1 MDYDY
6 YYDESR
12 TRFQVQSGQFTG
24 PAEEEKKI
32 NRIEVGA
39 CIAFAVFLLGFA
51 WNKEG
56 WIQFLLLWLAS
67 AMVAGPFAPLSATG
81 GYCRVGVGE
90 TLPADKE
97 QEYLDNEKTSK
108 RNSKQHRKLIN
119 GETLQQRTELL
130 LQKKHDD
137 DDGTNLD
144 DDGKKPDDN
153 DGGNKTS
160 DNDDGGDDDDDD
172 DDNDDGGGGDDDSD
186 DQHDDGDDEI
196 LQMPSKQGAFL
207 QKNASAT
214 ANSTADGIR
223 VTTEWTSA
231 DMDLLKKLMV
241 KHPRGKLRR
250 WEVIAEAFNG
260 SHSVESI
267 VRMSKALGE
276 RNKVDVDSYSQFL
289 AKRKGA
295 VKVIASPLS
304 QRWDLDEASMG
315 NNTPPK
321 KSVLA
326 DQVKMEGNDDILNN
340 DIPMSKGEVKRKK
353 DWTETEDKALLN
365 ALKTFPKDIPMR
377 WEKVALAVPGRTKS
391 QCLRRFAEL
400 RESFRNKKLE
410 KGSEVFGSD

>member
-12 TRFQVQSGQFTG
+12 TRFQVQSGQFAG
-24 PAEEEKKI
+24 PAEEEKKM

-67 AMVAGPFAPLSATG
+67 AMVAGPFAPVSATG
-81 GYCRVGVGE
+81 GYCRVGVGQ
-90 TLPADKE
+90 TLPAEKE
-97 QEYLDNEKTSK
+97 QENLDNEKTSK

-144 DDGKKPDDN
+144 DDGEKPDDD
-153 DGGNKTS
+153 DGGKRTS

-172 DDNDDGGGGDDDSD
+172 NDDGGDDD
-186 DQHDDGDDEI
+186 DDGDDEI
-196 LQMPSKQGAFL
+196 LQMPSKQGPFS
-207 QKNASAT
+207 QKSASAT
-214 ANSTADGIR
+214 AANSSADGIR
-223 VTTEWTSA
+223 VSTEWTSA
-231 DMDLLKKLMV
+231 EMDLLKKLMV

-295 VKVIASPLS
+295 VKAIASPLS
-304 QRWDLDEASMG
+304 QRWDLDESSMG

-326 DQVKMEGNDDILNN
+326 DQVKMEANDDFLNN
-340 DIPMSKGEVKRKK
+340 DIPTSKGEEKRKK

-365 ALKTFPKDIPMR
+365 ALKTFSKDIPMR
-377 WEKVALAVPGRTKS
+377 WEKVALAVPGRTKP

-410 KGSEVFGSD
+410 KCSEVFGSD